1 MIFDWL
7 MCRLEVLNKL
17 WSTSNAS
24 NYWPSF
30 AMPYE
35 MVYVKESAWYGIWDL
50 SEKQELL
57 IFQVQ
62 SQSQTIFKQPFGCT
76 QKAQGM
82 QQDANVLTGVLAV
95 GSLDWSLTLVTMGLI
110 RLLMRCA
117 STKSWQLLNLLPFLL
132 VQTST
137 PSLYHMVIKVTEFSF
152 TNVIIHLS
160 GLSVFLTNRHTPEW
174 SDEFNGPSTMFSH

>member
-1 MIFDWL
+1 MIHIKCEQLLSKF
-7 MCRLEVLNKL
+7 CH
-17 WSTSNAS
+17 A
-24 NYWPSF
+24 
-30 AMPYE
+30 
-35 MVYVKESAWYGIWDL
+35 IWDGL
-50 SEKQELL
+50 CKRVCMIRHMGFIWKAGAPDIPSSKSVTDY
-57 IFQVQ
+57 FQTTFWMHTK
-62 SQSQTIFKQPFGCT
+62 SAGNATRCKF
-76 QKAQGM
+76 
-82 QQDANVLTGVLAV
+82 LAV
-95 GSLDWSLTLVTMGLI
+95 GSLDWSFTLVTMGLI